1 MLGSKS
7 RDVSPVAPIRDI
19 MSGMDGALAP
29 GFLFAVPQ
37 LLDPNFVHSVVLLVD
52 HTEEGAFGLVLNHE
66 TAVPIAALC
75 REQQIA
81 FAGDPE
87 RKVRRGGP
95 VDPQRGFVLYAEE
108 YADPDGRRIATGL
121 GISLSLGTLGRLCA
135 QPRARYAICL
145 GYAGWGP
152 GQLTREIVE
161 GAWLT
166 GPVDPALVLDASP
179 AAMWAEGLR
188 ALGIDP
194 AAIVPGGTSE
204 A

>member
-1 MLGSKS
+1 
-7 RDVSPVAPIRDI
+7 
-19 MSGMDGALAP
+19 MSGMDDALAP

-37 LLDPNFVHSVVLLVD
+37 LLDPNFVQSVVLLVD

-75 REQQIA
+75 QEQQIP
-81 FAGDPE
+81 FAGDRE

-95 VDPQRGFVLYAEE
+95 VDPQRGFVLYGQEHD
-108 YADPDGRRIATGL
+108 DPDGRRIAEGL
-121 GISLSLGTLGRLCA
+121 GISLSLGTLGRLCVL
-135 QPRARYAICL
+135 PRARFAICL

-152 GQLTREIVE
+152 GQLTREIAE

-166 GPVDPALVLDASP
+166 GPVDPALALDAAP
-179 AAMWAEGLR
+179 TAMWEGGLR

-194 AAIVPGGTSE
+194 AALAPGGTFE

>member
-1 MLGSKS
+1 
-7 RDVSPVAPIRDI
+7 
-19 MSGMDGALAP
+19 MDDRLAP

-37 LLDPNFVHSVVLLVD
+37 LLDPNFVQSVVLLVD
-52 HTEEGAFGLVLNHE
+52 HTDEGSFGLVLNHE
-66 TAVPIAALC
+66 TPVPVAALC

-108 YADPDGRRIATGL
+108 HADPDGRRVADGL
-121 GISLSLGTLGRLCA
+121 GISLSLGTLGRLCSL
-135 QPRARYAICL
+135 PRARFAICL

-152 GQLTREIVE
+152 EQLTAEIAE

-166 GPVDPALVLDASP
+166 GPVDVALALDSDP
-179 AAMWAEGLR
+179 AAMWEGGLR

-194 AAIVPGGTSE
+194 AALVRGGTFE